1 MFQGSSN
8 RNKIHYNMI
17 IISLFLVV
25 HGATLLGI
33 YRTQHANDIFTV
45 GEVQSTPLEIE
56 LTIEKLRKVEFL
68 NSKSS
73 FKFCL
78 RCLL

>member
-1 MFQGSSN
+1 
-8 RNKIHYNMI
+8 MI

-25 HGATLLGI
+25 HVATLLGI
-33 YRTQHANDIFTV
+33 DRAQHTNDIFIV

-56 LTIEKLRKVEFL
+56 LTIEILTKGKFL

-78 RCLL
+78 RCLLQSLVG